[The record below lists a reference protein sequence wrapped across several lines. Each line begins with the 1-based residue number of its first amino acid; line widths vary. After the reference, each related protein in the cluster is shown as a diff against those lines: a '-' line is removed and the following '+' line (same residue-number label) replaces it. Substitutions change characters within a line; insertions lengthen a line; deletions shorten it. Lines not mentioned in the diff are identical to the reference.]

1 MSVVWGFCAEQ
12 HHIIDGHTLFLGFGL
27 IESGGIIAVILSSY
41 TGEDFRLL
49 QKIAHGMLAVLKKL
63 VLEAELSA
71 LLLGG

>member
-1 MSVVWGFCAEQ
+1 MGFCL
-12 HHIIDGHTLFLGFGL
+12 ID
-27 IESGGIIAVILSSY
+27 SGGIIAVILSGY

-49 QKIAHGMLAVLKKL
+49 QKIAHGMLTVLKKL